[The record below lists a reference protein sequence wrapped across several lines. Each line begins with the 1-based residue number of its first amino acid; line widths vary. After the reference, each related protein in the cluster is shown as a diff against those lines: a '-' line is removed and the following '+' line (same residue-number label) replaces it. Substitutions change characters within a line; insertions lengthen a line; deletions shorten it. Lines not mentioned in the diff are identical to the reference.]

1 MIRKRRLLIPILAAA
16 AGLAVYATVSG
27 IVASQIPAGPTNLPS
42 RQEVV
47 SRQRQCLTAGVKVNS
62 QSALA
67 IDNQTGEWVF
77 ARNPQEVRS
86 IASLSKLLT
95 AMVYLDTRPDLNKP
109 VTLTSED
116 CFESS
121 RSRIYEKES
130 FRAVDLLHIALVS
143 SDNRA
148 ARGVARASGL
158 TTADFVARMNQKALS
173 LGMVN
178 TKMYEVTGL
187 DERNVSTAADVALM
201 INAAMKYPLIKQCMS
216 ELKYTCRPLNKK
228 RARTFG
234 NTNRLLWSKW
244 QGEAGKT
251 GDIQKS
257 AYCLATILSEVDG
270 REITVVVLGAPT
282 NGSRFSAARRLADFV
297 FKHLTRSGHG
307 KQQIAG

>member
-1 MIRKRRLLIPILAAA
+1 MRRTRRFLIPVLATVV
-16 AGLAVYATVSG
+16 GIAVYATVSG
-27 IVASQIPAGPTNLPS
+27 IGASQIPATGTNLPS

-47 SRQRQCLTAGVKVNS
+47 SRQRQCLTGGVKLNS

-77 ARNPQEVRS
+77 ARNPQEIRS

-95 AMVYLDTRPDLNKP
+95 AMVYLDTKP
-109 VTLTSED
+109 NLEMLVTITNED

-121 RSRIYEKES
+121 RSHIYAKET
-130 FRAVDLLHIALVS
+130 FRALDLLHIALVA

-148 ARGVARASGL
+148 ARAVAGATGL
-158 TTADFVARMNQKALS
+158 QTSEFVARMNKKALS

-178 TKMYEVTGL
+178 THMFEVTGL

-201 INAAMKYPLIKQCMS
+201 INAAMKYPVIKQCMS

-228 RARTFG
+228 RVRTFG

-244 QGEAGKT
+244 QVEAGKT
-251 GDIQKS
+251 GYIEKS
-257 AYCLATILSEVDG
+257 AYCLATILSEVSG

-282 NGSRFSAARRLADFV
+282 NGSRFTAARRLADFV
-297 FKHLTRSGHG
+297 FKQLTRSGHA

>member
-1 MIRKRRLLIPILAAA
+1 MRSARHIIVPALATAV
-16 AGLAVYATVSG
+16 GLAIYFAVSG
-27 IVASQIPAGPTNLPS
+27 IGASQIPTTGSNLPS
-42 RQEVV
+42 RSEAT
-47 SRQRQCLTAGVKVNS
+47 SRQRQCLTNGVKFNA

-77 ARNPQEVRS
+77 ARNPQEIRS
-86 IASLSKLLT
+86 IASLTKLLT
-95 AMVYLDTRPDLNKP
+95 AMVYLDTKPDLEAR
-109 VTLTSED
+109 VTISGQD

-121 RSRIYEKES
+121 RSRIYEKEV
-130 FRAVDLLHIALVS
+130 FKAVDLLHIALVS

-148 ARGVARASGL
+148 ARAVAGASGL
-158 TTADFVARMNQKALS
+158 SNVDFVGRMNKKAMS

-178 TKMYEVTGL
+178 THMYEVTGL

-216 ELKYTCRPLNKK
+216 ELRYTCRPLNKK
-228 RARTFG
+228 RIRAFG

-244 QGEAGKT
+244 QVQAGKT
-251 GDIQKS
+251 GYIQKS

-282 NGSRFSAARRLADFV
+282 NGGRFAAARRLADFV
-297 FKHLTRSGHG
+297 FKQLTRSGHG

>member
-1 MIRKRRLLIPILAAA
+1 MKRARRIIVPVLATVV
-16 AGLAVYATVSG
+16 GLAIYLTVSG
-27 IVASQIPAGPTNLPS
+27 IGASQIPAGGPNLPS
-42 RQEVV
+42 RTEAT
-47 SRQRQCLTAGVKVNS
+47 SRQRQCLTAGVKFNA
-62 QSALA
+62 QSALV
-67 IDNQTGEWVF
+67 IDNQNGEWVF

-86 IASLSKLLT
+86 IASLTKLLT
-95 AMVYLDTRPDLNKP
+95 AMVYLDTKPDPNAR
-109 VTLTSED
+109 VTITSQD

-121 RSRIYEKES
+121 RSRIYAKEV
-130 FRAVDLLHIALVS
+130 FKGVDLLHIALVS

-148 ARGVARASGL
+148 ARAVAGATGL
-158 TTADFVARMNQKALS
+158 TNAEFVARMNKKALS

-216 ELKYTCRPLNKK
+216 ELRYTCRPLNKN
-228 RARTFG
+228 RIRTFG

-244 QGEAGKT
+244 QVEAGKT
-251 GDIQKS
+251 GYIEKS
-257 AYCLATILSEVDG
+257 AYCLATILSEVGG

-282 NGSRFSAARRLADFV
+282 NGSRFTAARRLADFV
-297 FKHLTRSGHG
+297 FKQLARSGHG